1 MIWKVKV
8 KYLNCDFDQMI
19 NNFIQIYPFHYSK
32 SLLDYL
38 RVIY

>member
-1 MIWKVKV
+1 MICKLKL
-8 KYLNCDFDQMI
+8 KYLECDIDHIFKI
-19 NNFIQIYPFHYSK
+19 FYLNYPFHYSK